1 MFEKFFVQP
10 LFNVL
15 IFVYNVIPTHD
26 LGGAVVLL
34 VALVRLMLWPL
45 FENATKSQL
54 LVSKIQP
61 DIQRIQR
68 EFKSDQVRQT
78 QELLALYKQYGFNP
92 FASFAALLVQLPVL
106 FALYRVFFTGIG
118 QARFDWLY
126 AWVANPG
133 HLNTMFLGLV
143 DLAKPS
149 TPFVGIAG
157 ILLAVQ
163 VFMMARKQKTSQK
176 SSQQAV
182 SRAMLWMS
190 PILTIVILIPLPSVI
205 TLYMAATTIVSIG
218 QQYFIEQRM
227 R

>member
-1 MFEKFFVQP
+1 
-10 LFNVL
+10 
-15 IFVYNVIPTHD
+15 
-26 LGGAVVLL
+26 